1 MAWGRRRAGH
11 DVPEAVLAV
20 GVPAGDKLITAARDQ
35 LTGRWV
41 LVNQTSVAVVT
52 APDDGSTEGSSDSE
66 WPSHDHGAP
75 DLVLSRPW
83 LEVEAGAW
91 DPESD
96 TLRVA
101 WVGEGSAT
109 SWRFTGPG
117 ARILTDAFRDRV
129 QASVVLVRE
138 VDLGPGRKTRV
149 AIRKDL
155 ATREL
160 LEQVVPGRGVS
171 PDDTELAEQV
181 AVARA
186 TLRDQS
192 GLPPVTA

>member
-1 MAWGRRRAGH
+1 MVWGRRGRA
-11 DVPEAVLAV
+11 DLPVEVLVA
-20 GVPAGDKLITAARDQ
+20 GVPADDRLVAAARDE

-41 LVNQTSVAVVT
+41 LATRTRVAVVGEDAEVT
-52 APDDGSTEGSSDSE
+52 
-66 WPSHDHGAP
+66 
-75 DLVLSRPW
+75 LSRPW
-83 LEVEAGAW
+83 LDVEGGYW

-96 TLRVA
+96 VLRVT
-101 WVGEGSAT
+101 WVGEGVAT
-109 SWRFTGPG
+109 QWRFTGHR
-117 ARILTDAFRDRV
+117 ARLFTDTFRDRV

-138 VDLGPGRKTRV
+138 IDLGPGRTTRV

-160 LEQVVPGRGVS
+160 LEQVVPGRGVR
-171 PDDTELAEQV
+171 PDDDELAAEV

-192 GLPPVTA
+192 GLPPLGA

>member
-1 MAWGRRRAGH
+1 VAWGRRRTA
-11 DVPEAVLAV
+11 DALPEAVRSA
-20 GVPAGDKLITAARDQ
+20 GVPEGDRLLAAAQDR

-41 LVNQTSVAVVT
+41 LASRTRVAVVG
-52 APDDGSTEGSSDSE
+52 DDADV
-66 WPSHDHGAP
+66 A
-75 DLVLSRPW
+75 LSRRW
-83 LEVEAGAW
+83 LEVEAGTW

-96 TLRVA
+96 VLRVT
-101 WVGEGSAT
+101 WVGEGAPTRWS
-109 SWRFTGPG
+109 FTGSG
-117 ARILTDAFRDRV
+117 ARIFTDAFRDRV

-160 LEQVVPGRGVS
+160 QEQVVPGRGNDPEDS
-171 PDDTELAEQV
+171 ELAAEV

-192 GLPPVTA
+192 GLPPLSA